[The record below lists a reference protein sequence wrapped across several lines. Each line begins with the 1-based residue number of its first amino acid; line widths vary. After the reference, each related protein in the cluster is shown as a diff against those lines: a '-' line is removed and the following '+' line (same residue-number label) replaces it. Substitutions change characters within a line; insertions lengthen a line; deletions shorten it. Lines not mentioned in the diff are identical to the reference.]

1 MKLYRIS
8 SLSIILILIIGM
20 CVTSCMKESSSSVLQ
35 SDEEVPA
42 KYVPA
47 PIVIPSDNLEW
58 DESYHPDVPLTRA
71 DNQSDQM
78 AVTSNN
84 I

>member
-58 DESYHPDVPLTRA
+58 DDIRVREKSGLVIIKF
-71 DNQSDQM
+71 
-78 AVTSNN
+78 NN
-84 I
+84 